1 MGVSKSAE
9 RKGSVSAAL
18 KGVLGQS
25 LRVSSPA
32 RPSDPRTRTRSI
44 SDRTGPDCTGNG
56 VAQDAVNSVI
66 EGEIFPAILS
76 APNMRCAKAP
86 AAVRSISREHALDF
100 AKLPLEVE
108 PEGLIKEVKAL
119 LDTGIPVNAV
129 YDELLAPA
137 ARSLGQ
143 MWEEDSCDFVDVTMG
158 LWRLQEVMREIS
170 AWGFEPSA
178 TPENQKRK
186 AVFFPMPG
194 DQHFMGPQMLEDVF
208 TRAGWNA
215 LAMTQ
220 ARRTDIIGLLSMESF
235 NLVALTLSR
244 DCPSAAVRNIIDAMR
259 LASRNPDVVI
269 LVGGRMINHN
279 PAVVAEVGA
288 DGTGA
293 DARAA
298 LDLAERLLKSAKVH
312 AHLKR

>member
-1 MGVSKSAE
+1 MGFSKSAE
-9 RKGSVSAAL
+9 RKSTVSAAL
-18 KGVLGQS
+18 KGALGQS
-25 LRVSSPA
+25 LRASSPN
-32 RPSDPRTRTRSI
+32 RPSDPRSRTSAI
-44 SDRTGPDCTGNG
+44 PDHHDPNHTGFE
-56 VAQDAVNSVI
+56 VAQDAVNSLI
-66 EGEIFPAILS
+66 EGEIFPAILN
-76 APNMRCAKAP
+76 APNIRCAKAP
-86 AAVRSISREHALDF
+86 AAVRSISLKHVLDF

-108 PEGLIKEVKAL
+108 PEGLMKEVRAL
-119 LDTGIPVNAV
+119 LDTGVPVNAI

-170 AWGFEPSA
+170 AQGFEPSA

-220 ARRTDIIGLLSMESF
+220 ARRTDILGLLSMEGF
-235 NLVALTLSR
+235 DLVALTLSR

-298 LDLAERLLKSAKVH
+298 LELAERLVKSAKVH